1 MKTKSMKQMKQAIW
15 LAAMLAIGGAL
26 AKADGITGE
35 VGGKLLASG
44 NGVMILSASGEVEWQ
59 HPTQLTHDAWLLPN
73 GHVMYADGDSVT
85 EVTREHKVVFK
96 YQAAEKG
103 GGGTYACQRLTNG
116 NTMIGENSTG
126 KILEV
131 DPAGKVVFE
140 LQTSPMTPGNHH
152 NMRMARKLKNGN
164 YLVCHSGAHVVK
176 EYTPKGEVVLELKT
190 PNIAFSAIRTAA
202 GTTLVGALDKIME
215 FDAKGKVVWEFSAK
229 DVPGVTIRNMTGLHL
244 LPNGNIVTGCY
255 AAYDKN
261 EGCGLLEITK
271 EKKLVWRLS
280 NPKMGSSMMAVQ
292 KLGADGQPLPGDCLR

>member
-1 MKTKSMKQMKQAIW
+1 MKQAMW
-15 LAAMLAIGGAL
+15 LAAMLAFGGAM

-44 NGVMILSASGEVEWQ
+44 NGVMILSAAGEVEWQ
-59 HPTQLTHDAWLLPN
+59 HSTGLTHDAWLLAN
-73 GHVMYADGDSVT
+73 GNVLYADGDSVT
-85 EVTREHKVVFK
+85 EVTREHKVVFQYK
-96 YQAAEKG
+96 AAEQR
-103 GGGTYACQRLTNG
+103 GGGTYACQRLANG

-126 KILEV
+126 KVLEV

-140 LQTSPMTPGNHH
+140 LQTSQATPGEHH

-164 YLVCHSGAHVVK
+164 YLVCHSGAHLAK

-190 PNIAFSAIRTAA
+190 ANIAFSAIRTAA
-202 GTTLVGALDKIME
+202 ETTMVGALDKIIE
-215 FDAKGKVVWEFSAK
+215 FDAQGKVVWEFSAK
-229 DVPGVTIRNMTGLHL
+229 DIPGVTIRNMTGMHL

-255 AAYDKN
+255 AAYDNN

-280 NPKMGSSMMAVQ
+280 NPKLGSSMMAGQ
-292 KLGADGQPLPGDCLR
+292 KLTADGLPLPGDCLR